1 LSGALCTAKPRPRP
15 VGAAIRASSADFA
28 GLRTA
33 LAELLGAFAEA
44 NQRDPL
50 TVLDEWTHDP
60 PLPQGATDDQ
70 PDAGDESE
78 YPKYGDLAPMSPAPI
93 RGFPNGAAQRENG
106 HPQVRQH
113 LARDHAESA
122 EERARGRR
130 LTATLNVELASVAL
144 RSSGGPTRCRGQ
156 DRPHVL
162 ASRDSRLAKSRRY
175 RDEIARWLGEATH
188 RSGNPD
194 HQVTVYRAR

>member
-1 LSGALCTAKPRPRP
+1 M
-15 VGAAIRASSADFA
+15 
-28 GLRTA
+28 
-33 LAELLGAFAEA
+33 AELLGAFAEA

-78 YPKYGDLAPMSPAPI
+78 YPKYGDLAPMRAP
-93 RGFPNGAAQRENG
+93 RLFEAFPNGAAQRENG

-144 RSSGGPTRCRGQ
+144 RSFGWLPTRCRGQ

-175 RDEIARWLGEATH
+175 RDEIARWLGESTH